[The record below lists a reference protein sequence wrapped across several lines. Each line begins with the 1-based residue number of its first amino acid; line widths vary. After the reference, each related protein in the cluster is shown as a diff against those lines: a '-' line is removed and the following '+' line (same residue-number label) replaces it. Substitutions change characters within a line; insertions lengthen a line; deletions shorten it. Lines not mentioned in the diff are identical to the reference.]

1 MKKNLLSLIFLTLA
15 FNLLN
20 AQNPGIVNSGT
31 SNYFDVLRYTG
42 NGSYCPEGIALKT
55 RIPSGEDNTTTL
67 FIKGFIIEG
76 GEQKIVDLKIHWS
89 GSYNK
94 GINFAQASNTGGI
107 KPVLFYGS
115 FNDGNGDFM
124 YVSLQSVQL
133 VDFNEANLKITAL
146 CEAQYL
152 DGNWFNEWS
161 VDCFNSMYGNWIPY
175 SQNEFGGIKADDI
188 IVNNGILATTLTAT
202 HLISAPVGDI
212 IDFTASNQ
220 VNTPLLNAERGQFNN
235 SLSIG
240 TTSINPNYK
249 LIVDGTI
256 STKKLRVNTTPWA
269 DFVFNKNYPLL
280 PINKLEEYIKLNKHL
295 PEIPTTNEVE
305 KSGVD
310 VGEVQAKLL
319 QKIEELTLYLI
330 DQNKRIAM
338 LENKLKQQ
346 KSKIPNKRK

>member
-1 MKKNLLSLIFLTLA
+1 MKKNLFSLLFLILV

-20 AQNPGIVNSGT
+20 AQNPGVVNSTT

-42 NGSYCPEGIALKT
+42 NGSYCPEGILLKT

-94 GINFAQASNTGGI
+94 GLNFAQASNTGNI
-107 KPVLFYGS
+107 KPVIFYGS

-133 VDFNEANLKITAL
+133 VDFNEGNLKITAL
-146 CEAQYL
+146 CEAQNL
-152 DGNWFNEWS
+152 DINWFNEWS
-161 VDCFNSMYGNWIPY
+161 VECFNSMYGNWIPY

-188 IVNNGILATTLTAT
+188 IVNNGLLATTLTAT
-202 HLISAPVGDI
+202 HLISAPAGDI
-212 IDFTASNQ
+212 NDFTASIQ
-220 VNTPLLNAERGQFNN
+220 INTPLLNATTGSFAN
-235 SLSIG
+235 SLSVG
-240 TTSINPNYK
+240 TTSTNPNYK

-269 DFVFNKNYPLL
+269 DFVFYKNYKLMPLT
-280 PINKLEEYIKLNKHL
+280 KLEQYIKTYKHL
-295 PEIPTTNEVE
+295 PDIPTTEDVQ
-305 KSGVD
+305 KDGVD
-310 VGEVQAKLL
+310 IGEIQAKLL
-319 QKIEELTLYLI
+319 QKVEELTLYVI
-330 DQNKRIAM
+330 EQDKKIKQ
-338 LENKLKQQ
+338 LETQI
-346 KSKIPNKRK
+346 KSKKRK